1 MGATPDGRHKDE
13 FLAHGMNPM
22 PGRNQNGISATA
34 NSLCKIDLRHFQGGS
49 LQIELTPIVTQT
61 LGDTARFINHFSRVF
76 FQKHGVQINL
86 NIVDLKE
93 LKKAMDDPENP
104 KYQDIVVKVTGYS
117 AHFVA
122 MDRKLQ
128 EVRQGA
134 KLSELTAAV
143 MAALNIADD
152 YYKAQEAAESLRG
165 QIREYADEA
174 ASLRA
179 ENARLKKG

>member
-1 MGATPDGRHKDE
+1 MNSGARHESDARAE
-13 FLAHGMNPM
+13 SEW
-22 PGRNQNGISATA
+22 NQ
-34 NSLCKIDLRHFQGGS
+34 RHRQFPLQDRLKAFPGGS

-128 EVRQGA
+128 EEFVSRVNYVEG
-134 KLSELTAAV
+134 
-143 MAALNIADD
+143 
-152 YYKAQEAAESLRG
+152 
-165 QIREYADEA
+165 
-174 ASLRA
+174 
-179 ENARLKKG
+179 

>member
-1 MGATPDGRHKDE
+1 MGHTYAGPFMGATPDGRHKDE

-128 EVRQGA
+128 EEFVSRVNYVEG
-134 KLSELTAAV
+134 
-143 MAALNIADD
+143 
-152 YYKAQEAAESLRG
+152 
-165 QIREYADEA
+165 
-174 ASLRA
+174 
-179 ENARLKKG
+179 